1 MTLRYALLSGE
12 SPPLPARE
20 LEAIL
25 EAEAGP
31 GGYRLHGWL
40 DGLAVFE
47 ADLPWGAWQV
57 TYRAGFTR
65 EVGLLLAADSL
76 PRARSAGRMAGE
88 ELRARGLTGPFRV
101 EAIVH
106 GPYAHERGKT
116 WLAREVARGLADAG
130 VAASPRGPRV
140 LRAFATEGLVIVG
153 LPEARLDTR
162 SLMERSPG
170 RRPFFKP
177 GPLSPQLS
185 RAFVNLARL
194 RRGDVYLDP
203 FCGTGGF
210 VIEACLIGASRCLCG
225 DLDWAMVRG
234 APRNL
239 EAYCRGHAWLVAAWN
254 AASLPVAPGSVD
266 AIATDPPYGRST
278 TTGGQGYERLV
289 SRFLEAA
296 AGAVRPG
303 GYIVYAGPERFKP
316 WRLAAEAGL
325 RVVDRIEMYVHG
337 SLTRAIVV
345 ARRE

>member
-1 MTLRYALLSGE
+1 MRLRYAIISGE
-12 SPPLPARE
+12 NPPLPARE

-31 GGYRLHGWL
+31 WGYRLHGWL

-47 ADLPWGAWQV
+47 AELRWGAWQV
-57 TYRAGFTR
+57 TYRAGYTR

-76 PRARSAGRMAGE
+76 PRARSAGRRAGE
-88 ELRARGLTGPFRV
+88 ELRRLGLRGPFRI
-101 EAIVH
+101 EAVVH
-106 GPYAHERGKT
+106 GPYAHARGKT
-116 WLAREVARGLADAG
+116 WLTRMVARGLADAG
-130 VAASPRGPRV
+130 VEASPRGRQE
-140 LRAFATEGLVIVG
+140 LRAFATEGVVVIG

-210 VIEACLIGASRCLCG
+210 AIEACLMGASRCLCG
-225 DLDWAMVRG
+225 DLDWAMISG

-239 EAYCRGHAWLVAAWN
+239 RAYCRGHGWLVAAWN

-278 TTGGQGYERLV
+278 TTGGQGYVRLV
-289 SRFLEAA
+289 RGFLEEAA
-296 AGAVRPG
+296 RSVKHG
-303 GYIVYAGPERFKP
+303 GYIVYAGPVKYKP
-316 WRLAAEAGL
+316 WVLAEEAGL

-345 ARRE
+345 ARR